1 MPPERIAAYL
11 STDPRFR
18 AEEALAE
25 LAAWFGPEALT
36 PVATFERLWG
46 TNPWTQGYVTQWH
59 PGDVLRVGPLHG
71 THEPPFYV
79 CGSDQWVAGYM
90 EGAVR
95 TGRSAAAEALARG

>member
-1 MPPERIAAYL
+1 MA
-11 STDPRFR
+11 
-18 AEEALAE
+18 
-25 LAAWFGPEALT
+25 

-46 TNPWTQGYVTQWH
+46 TDPWTQGYVTQWR
-59 PGDVLRVGPLHG
+59 PGDVHRVGPLHG

-95 TGRSAAAEALARG
+95 TGRAAAKEALARG